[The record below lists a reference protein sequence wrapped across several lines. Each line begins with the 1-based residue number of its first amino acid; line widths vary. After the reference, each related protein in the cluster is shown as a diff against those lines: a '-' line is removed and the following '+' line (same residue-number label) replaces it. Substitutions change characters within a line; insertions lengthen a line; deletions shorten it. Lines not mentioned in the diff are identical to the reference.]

1 MQEAFLTNFP
11 IVATVLSIILG
22 LSVTRL
28 LLGALTVFRI
38 RRSVAPDWVALVWA
52 VTLFTT
58 QLQFWWAVNSL
69 PAVKVVYSFPEF
81 LLLVLLALSLFVSA
95 ALLLPSRSEDEQNG
109 LRLYF
114 EQDGRYALL
123 FLSTY
128 LVLGLIVNVFFFQA
142 SPLALWGVLDVIMI
156 LLPLCTF
163 VAKSRKAYSILTL
176 IYVPVNVID
185 TVISLTN

>member
-142 SPLALWGVLDVIMI
+142 SPVALWGVLDVIMI

-176 IYVPVNVID
+176 MYVPVIVID

>member
-1 MQEAFLTNFP
+1 VQEAFLTNFP

-142 SPLALWGVLDVIMI
+142 SPVALWGVLDVIMI

-176 IYVPVNVID
+176 MYVPVNVID

>member
-1 MQEAFLTNFP
+1 VQEAFLTNFP
-11 IVATVLSIILG
+11 IVATVLSMILG

-38 RRSVAPDWVALVWA
+38 RRSAAPDWVALVWA

-123 FLSTY
+123 SLSTY

-142 SPLALWGVLDVIMI
+142 SPVALWGVLDVIMI

-163 VAKSRKAYSILTL
+163 MAKSRKAYSILTL

-185 TVISLTN
+185 TMISLTN

>member
-1 MQEAFLTNFP
+1 VQEAFLTNFP

-176 IYVPVNVID
+176 MYVPVNVID

>member
-11 IVATVLSIILG
+11 IVATVLSMILG

-142 SPLALWGVLDVIMI
+142 SPVALWGVLDVIMI

-176 IYVPVNVID
+176 MYVPVIVID

>member
-176 IYVPVNVID
+176 MYVPVNVID